1 MGREKAESG
10 ENPQLESDVLH
21 DLLAH
26 PGHFI
31 RRLHQISVA
40 IFLKETEDAGL
51 TQVQYATLLTI
62 AYAPGL
68 DQAMLGR
75 LVALDRQT
83 ISIVVRRLVEKGY
96 VRREAKDGRTN
107 SLFVTK
113 KANQIMDQMRDKANG
128 VGDIVLAPLSASE
141 RATFMK
147 LLMKV
152 VETNNKLSRAPYQS
166 LDKE

>member
-1 MGREKAESG
+1 MAKKKPEAD
-10 ENPQLESDVLH
+10 ENPQLEADVLH
-21 DLLAH
+21 GLLAH

-83 ISIVVRRLVEKGY
+83 ISTVVRRLVDKGY

-107 SLFVTK
+107 ALYVTRK
-113 KANQIMDQMRDKANG
+113 SAQIMDQMRDKANG
-128 VGDIVLAPLSASE
+128 VGDIVLAPLTSSE

-152 VETNNKLSRAPYQS
+152 VETNNNLSRAPYQS
-166 LDKE
+166 NQ